1 MKLPERKSPRAKWHD
16 YKVADYFVTI
26 STKNNRHYF
35 GTVRDGE
42 TLLTPV
48 GNCLKKEIENTII
61 IREGEVEIPLYVIM
75 PNHVHM
81 IVSILDCKDAPR
93 ASANN
98 VGLKN
103 LFEGVLGVLDNNSES
118 NNPCKDA
125 LRASTINNL
134 CSESDA
140 RGASLQHPGFGPQS
154 RNLGSVV
161 RGIKAAVTH
170 FARENDI
177 PFAWHS
183 GYYDRIVRNQYE
195 MNRIAK
201 YIEQNPAKWE
211 FDRFYRNNEI

>member
-1 MKLPERKSPRAKWHD
+1 MCPMKLPERKSPRAKWHD

-75 PNHVHM
+75 PNHVHL

-93 ASANN
+93 ASAINN
-98 VGLKN
+98 V
-103 LFEGVLGVLDNNSES
+103 
-118 NNPCKDA
+118 
-125 LRASTINNL
+125 

-170 FARENDI
+170 FAVENDI

-195 MNRIAK
+195 MNRIAQ

-211 FDRFYRNNEI
+211 FDRFYENR